1 MQGSRLPTRNQ
12 WVKNLNLRFIED
24 GHSYLFRKSWKY
36 CFLFSIMNPKF
47 SFSVPLTGNST
58 LSLNF
63 PYIFCINSQAP
74 DVPELAHQGIFH
86 FSRLSVNC
94 YVKTVKKYS
103 LYLNRADFMRALS
116 VPQDHCGTHNNFMNF
131 FQKIILFM
139 VFTYFQILAFFSLVL
154 RLMT

>member
-58 LSLNF
+58 LSVIF
-63 PYIFCINSQAP
+63 PYIFCIKHLYVLSS
-74 DVPELAHQGIFH
+74 GILMLCFV
-86 FSRLSVNC
+86 FVRSIWLRIWRRIRLWRNNALN
-94 YVKTVKKYS
+94 YVKNWIFKRQQGSHFKPRKYN
-103 LYLNRADFMRALS
+103 L
-116 VPQDHCGTHNNFMNF
+116 
-131 FQKIILFM
+131 II
-139 VFTYFQILAFFSLVL
+139 TPIYSDY
-154 RLMT
+154 